1 VDDEERELWCRAW
14 RLLVEHG
21 DRTLPMIDA
30 ELDRALRKGD
40 EAALADWRRVSTAVE
55 ELSR

>member
-1 VDDEERELWCRAW
+1 
-14 RLLVEHG
+14 
-21 DRTLPMIDA
+21 MIDA